1 LSLILP
7 PIKGDTDDF
16 SRYRSELHRLASS
29 LLHLTRG
36 HWTIENKSHYVRD
49 TTWAEDSCRCH
60 SGNLPQ
66 VLACFRNV
74 AMNLMRLAGH
84 TCIASA
90 TRMFAA
96 RPELAIELINVPK
109 TE

>member
-1 LSLILP
+1 MSLNLP
-7 PIKGDTDDF
+7 VQGSIGDDF
-16 SRYRSELHRLASS
+16 SQYRSDLHQLASS
-29 LLHLTRG
+29 LLTMTRG

-49 TTWAEDSCRCH
+49 TTWSEDSCRCH

-74 AMNLMRLAGH
+74 AMNLIRLAGH
-84 TCIASA
+84 TCIAAA

-96 RPELAIELINVPK
+96 CPERGIELINIPR